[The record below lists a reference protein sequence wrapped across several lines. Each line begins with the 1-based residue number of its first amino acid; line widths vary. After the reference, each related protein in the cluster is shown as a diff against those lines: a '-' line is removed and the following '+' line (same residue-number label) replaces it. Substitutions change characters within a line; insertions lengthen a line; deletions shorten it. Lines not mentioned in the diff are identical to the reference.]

1 MLTAGQPW
9 LCSSRHLEKK
19 TGLCGVEKRSRAK
32 SEVFIYPHSSL
43 ARSKL
48 GKQKTH
54 RPLQGSPMLSVSSM
68 QVLTDSSLIKRVA
81 SVFSSPS
88 FSWKVYLVVSR
99 RKARHDKDLNHIL
112 SSAEG
117 REQTSIILT
126 LTLKKTEAWQVQWRF
141 LRKAGREPSYM
152 ASRILVVSR
161 RMYSNEERRRG
172 PEGRIYSLAER
183 DHDQT
188 PWSFVH
194 RTALSLSHGP

>member
-117 REQTSIILT
+117 REQTSSFFHSCF
-126 LTLKKTEAWQVQWRF
+126 EEDR
-141 LRKAGREPSYM
+141 SM
-152 ASRILVVSR
+152 ASPIEIFEKS
-161 RMYSNEERRRG
+161 G
-172 PEGRIYSLAER
+172 
-183 DHDQT
+183 Q
-188 PWSFVH
+188 
-194 RTALSLSHGP
+194 RTMRES